1 VRGAPLYRYRLTG
14 IGFRER
20 GASRRATPRTLTQS
34 LPIWPITNV
43 LYGSQRAR
51 APTPRTPDLLEST
64 CARVQG
70 RSGLRPCAKG
80 GRTRVDAC
88 VPRSGEIRL
97 ASAVLALM
105 GSVIGA
111 GSREARAQS
120 GCPEIIVQV
129 FGDRAPQACR
139 VAYCESTWRSWA
151 ISPDG
156 RNVGYFQINRIWG
169 AYASTDPATN
179 VNFAYRLSDGGRDW
193 SHWSCK
199 P

>member
-1 VRGAPLYRYRLTG
+1 
-14 IGFRER
+14 
-20 GASRRATPRTLTQS
+20 
-34 LPIWPITNV
+34 
-43 LYGSQRAR
+43 
-51 APTPRTPDLLEST
+51 
-64 CARVQG
+64 
-70 RSGLRPCAKG
+70 
-80 GRTRVDAC
+80 
-88 VPRSGEIRL
+88 L
-97 ASAVLALM
+97 ASAVLALL

-129 FGDRAPQACR
+129 FGERAPEACR

-169 AYASTDPATN
+169 ASASTDPETN
-179 VNFAYRLSDGGRDW
+179 VNFAYRLSQGGWDW